1 MVPGLSPY
9 HFGFNNPVRYSD
21 PLGLMGDDAG
31 MWGTGNAYGSY
42 ANGTKKNPWGS
53 FTGAGSGHHWSDQY
67 RDPYHNWMS
76 MGSSTFNGFYG
87 LDPSSDTYNED
98 FLSLVGSSCN
108 CATSGSFKWIDYPS
122 TVTGNIYDG
131 SLTVSA
137 KASEL
142 AFVEQTGGSVGQ
154 PGTWESM
161 IPIWGSGRAAVDYFQ
176 NENYWSAA
184 GYAALA
190 ISDVFLV
197 KSIVTGVAKGGVKM
211 FGKSYKTW
219 GSYRT
224 NYGKTGF
231 AAPNQQLHHWAWAR
245 NGAKSGEG
253 AGWWAKNQMWNLMPM
268 ESQAMHSAVHG
279 WGRNAYGPVGQF
291 WYGTPT
297 WFKASIVS
305 GGGRL
310 AD

>member
-1 MVPGLSPY
+1 
-9 HFGFNNPVRYSD
+9 
-21 PLGLMGDDAG
+21 
-31 MWGTGNAYGSY
+31 
-42 ANGTKKNPWGS
+42 
-53 FTGAGSGHHWSDQY
+53 
-67 RDPYHNWMS
+67 
-76 MGSSTFNGFYG
+76 
-87 LDPSSDTYNED
+87 
-98 FLSLVGSSCN
+98 
-108 CATSGSFKWIDYPS
+108 
-122 TVTGNIYDG
+122 
-131 SLTVSA
+131 
-137 KASEL
+137 
-142 AFVEQTGGSVGQ
+142 
-154 PGTWESM
+154 M
-161 IPIWGSGRAAVDYFQ
+161 IPIWGSGRAAVDHFQ
-176 NENYWSAA
+176 NGNYWRAA
-184 GYAALA
+184 GHTALA

-211 FGKSYKTW
+211 LGKSYKTW

-268 ESQAMHSAVHG
+268 ESQAMHTAVHG